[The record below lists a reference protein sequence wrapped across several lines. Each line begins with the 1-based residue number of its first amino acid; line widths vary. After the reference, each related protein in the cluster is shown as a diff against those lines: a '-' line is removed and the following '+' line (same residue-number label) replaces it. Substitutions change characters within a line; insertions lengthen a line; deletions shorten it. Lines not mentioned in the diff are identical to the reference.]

1 MLQQDEWLRWVHIMR
16 NLEDYSLPPGVH
28 LYDQR
33 RSKGKGKKGKG
44 KGEKGSKGKGEKGKS
59 TGQLAISD

>member
-1 MLQQDEWLRWVHIMR
+1 MR

-28 LYDQR
+28 LYVQH